1 MQTLLEEVEIVVH
14 SFAAPGRKFENLH
27 TGPDRL
33 DIAESSLPVEFNRRG
48 QIHFCN
54 HSHIGAVKNCRIL
67 ERLILAFGY
76 RKKHKPKILTQIV
89 GRRTY
94 QVPHIFDEK
103 EIELIEIPLLQRLL
117 DHGGFQVTQR
127 TGSNLFYRRLA
138 ARQADR
144 VVLRREVSD
153 ERGDAVILTKKRE
166 CLLQEHRLA

>member
-54 HSHIGAVKNCRIL
+54 HCHVGTVKDCRIL
-67 ERLILAFGY
+67 ERLILAFRY

-103 EIELIEIPLLQRLL
+103 EIELIDIPLVQRVL
-117 DHGGFQVTQR
+117 DHGGFQMTQCS
-127 TGSNLFYRRLA
+127 GSNLFYRRLA
-138 ARQADR
+138 ARQADG
-144 VVLRREVSD
+144 VVLRSEISD
-153 ERGDAVILTKKRE
+153 ERGGAEIMT
-166 CLLQEHRLA
+166 